1 MLKDRIALADSMSNY
16 VGKYFS
22 NRYIRKNVLK
32 QTDRDI
38 EDIDIEIEKEGS
50 DTEVL
55 DTKTTKNPEL

>member
-38 EDIDIEIEKEGS
+38 EDIDSQIQEEGS

-55 DTKTTKNPEL
+55 DTKTTKNPNL

>member
-1 MLKDRIALADSMSNY
+1 MSNY

>member
-1 MLKDRIALADSMSNY
+1 MSTY

-38 EDIDIEIEKEGS
+38 EDIDSQIQEEGS

-55 DTKTTKNPEL
+55 DTKTTKNPNL